1 MSQHSVRVDQLNP
14 RDVEAL
20 HTTPAMP
27 PRQIVKAFVGLSS
40 IHLDS
45 LIAQW
50 QQEHPE
56 YDVAQISL
64 GGELRAL
71 ILFELVRV
79 RIG

>member
-1 MSQHSVRVDQLNP
+1 MSQHSVRVDQLSP

-20 HTTPAMP
+20 HTTPATP
-27 PRQIVKAFVGLSS
+27 QRQIVKAFVGLSAV
-40 IHLDS
+40 HLEA
-45 LIAQW
+45 LISQW

-71 ILFELVRV
+71 ILFELARV